1 MATKIYTQ
9 VSVDAAVRAMLE
21 LPVGTRK
28 AARDAIA
35 VTALRQISRL
45 SRGWCRAGG
54 DLALAQL
61 EEAEA
66 EAACLYLKALQDIA
80 TGRGPDPESV
90 RNWDAY
96 LGTRVSFQISAWIR
110 KTATTG
116 IPGSGSVAR
125 RATRASHVV
134 QRFEA
139 EHGREPSAQELVAAS
154 NAEMIGRR
162 SNPGKQGVL
171 LSIAEARVIL
181 GQDTEAR
188 LRA

>member
-1 MATKIYTQ
+1 MAAKTYTQ
-9 VSVDAAVRAMLE
+9 VSIDSAVRAMLE

-35 VTALRQISRL
+35 VTALHQIARL

-54 DLALAQL
+54 DFSLAQL
-61 EEAEA
+61 EDVAA
-66 EAACLYLKALQDIA
+66 EAACFYLEALQDIA

-96 LGTRVSFQISAWIR
+96 LDTRVTFQISAWIR

-139 EHGREPSAQELVAAS
+139 DHGREPSAQELVAAS
-154 NAEMIGRR
+154 NAEMIARR
-162 SNPGKQGVL
+162 SNPGKQGAL
-171 LSIAEARVIL
+171 LSLAEARVIL
-181 GQDTEAR
+181 GQDAEAR
-188 LRA
+188 RA